1 MTESSPPEA
10 GEITRLLRDWA
21 DGDAA
26 ALESLTPLVYGELRR
41 IAQRLFGSESP
52 GHTLQP
58 TALVHEA
65 YEKLIGVDTDWQD
78 RTHFYALAARMMR
91 RLLVNHANA
100 RKAAKRGGDALRV
113 TLDESAMGSN
123 ADEDLL
129 DLDEALSK
137 LAGFD
142 ERMARILELHY
153 FGGLTHEQAARVV
166 GVSEPTSRRDLRLAR
181 AWLRKYMSEKRNP
194 D

>member
-1 MTESSPPEA
+1 MSEPSPPDA
-10 GEITRLLRDWA
+10 GEITQLLRDWA

-113 TLDESAMGSN
+113 TLDESAVGSD

-129 DLDEALSK
+129 DLDEALSR

-181 AWLRKYMSEKRNP
+181 AWLRKYMSEKKKP

>member
-1 MTESSPPEA
+1 MTRASPPDA
-10 GEITRLLRDWA
+10 GDITRLLREWSE
-21 DGDAA
+21 GDAA

-113 TLDESAMGSN
+113 TLDESAMGGN
-123 ADEDLL
+123 AEEDLL
-129 DLDEALSK
+129 DLDDALSK

-153 FGGLTHEQAARVV
+153 FAGLTHEQAARVV

-181 AWLRKYMSEKRNP
+181 AWLRKYMSERKNP

>member
-1 MTESSPPEA
+1 MSEPSPPDA
-10 GEITRLLRDWA
+10 GEITQLLRDWA

-41 IAQRLFGSESP
+41 IAQRLFGSESA

-100 RKAAKRGGDALRV
+100 RNAAKRGGDVLRV
-113 TLDESAMGSN
+113 TLDESAVGSD

-181 AWLRKYMSEKRNP
+181 AWLRKYMSEKKKP

>member
-1 MTESSPPEA
+1 VNRPSPPDA
-10 GEITRLLRDWA
+10 GEITRLLREWSE
-21 DGDAA
+21 GDAA

-113 TLDESAMGSN
+113 TLDESAVGGN
-123 ADEDLL
+123 AEENLL
-129 DLDEALSK
+129 DLDYALSK

-181 AWLRKYMSEKRNP
+181 AWLRKYMSEKKNP

>member
-1 MTESSPPEA
+1 VTEASPPDA
-10 GEITRLLRDWA
+10 GDITRLLREWSE
-21 DGDAA
+21 GDAA

-41 IAQRLFGSESP
+41 IAQRLFGRESP

-113 TLDESAMGSN
+113 TLDESAVGGS
-123 ADEDLL
+123 AEEDLL
-129 DLDEALSK
+129 DLDDALSK

-181 AWLRKYMSEKRNP
+181 AWLRKYMSEKKNP

>member
-1 MTESSPPEA
+1 MTRASPPDA
-10 GEITRLLRDWA
+10 GDITRLLREWSE
-21 DGDAA
+21 GDAA

-113 TLDESAMGSN
+113 TLDESAMGGN
-123 ADEDLL
+123 AEEDLL
-129 DLDEALSK
+129 DLDDALSK

-181 AWLRKYMSEKRNP
+181 AWLRKYMSEKKNP

>member
-1 MTESSPPEA
+1 MSESSPPHA
-10 GEITRLLRDWA
+10 GEITRLLREWS

-26 ALESLTPLVYGELRR
+26 ALESLTPLVYGELQQ
-41 IAQRLFGSESP
+41 IARRLFGRESP

-65 YEKLIGVDTDWQD
+65 YEKLIGVDTDWRD

-100 RKAAKRGGDALRV
+100 RNAAKRGGDALRV
-113 TLDESAMGSN
+113 TLDESAVGSS

-129 DLDEALSK
+129 DLDEALSR

-142 ERMARILELHY
+142 ERMASILELHY

-166 GVSEPTSRRDLRLAR
+166 GVSEPTSRRDLRLAK
-181 AWLRKYMSEKRNP
+181 AWLRKYMSEKKIT

>member
-1 MTESSPPEA
+1 MSEPSPPGA

-41 IAQRLFGSESP
+41 IAQRLFGSESA

-100 RKAAKRGGDALRV
+100 RNAAKRGGDVLRV
-113 TLDESAMGSN
+113 TLDESAVGSD

-181 AWLRKYMSEKRNP
+181 AWLRKYMSEKKKP

>member
-1 MTESSPPEA
+1 MSESSPPDA

-26 ALESLTPLVYGELRR
+26 ALESLTPLVYGELRQ
-41 IAQRLFGSESP
+41 IAQRLFGRESP

-100 RKAAKRGGDALRV
+100 RNAAKRGGDALRV
-113 TLDESAMGSN
+113 TLDESAVGSG

-142 ERMARILELHY
+142 ERMASILELHY

-181 AWLRKYMSEKRNP
+181 AWLRKYMSEKKIS

>member
-1 MTESSPPEA
+1 MSESPPPDS
-10 GEITRLLRDWA
+10 GEITRLLREWS
-21 DGDAA
+21 DGDAS
-26 ALESLTPLVYGELRR
+26 ALESLTPLVYGELQQ
-41 IAQRLFGSESP
+41 IARRLFGRESP

-100 RKAAKRGGDALRV
+100 RNAAKRGGDALRV
-113 TLDESAMGSN
+113 TLDESAVGSS

-129 DLDEALSK
+129 DLDEALSR

-153 FGGLTHEQAARVV
+153 FGG
-166 GVSEPTSRRDLRLAR
+166 GIS
-181 AWLRKYMSEKRNP
+181 AWPRPGCAST
-194 D
+194 

>member
-1 MTESSPPEA
+1 MSEPSPPDA
-10 GEITRLLRDWA
+10 GEITQLLRDWA

-26 ALESLTPLVYGELRR
+26 ALESLTPLVYGELRQ

-100 RKAAKRGGDALRV
+100 RKAAKRGGNALRV
-113 TLDESAMGSN
+113 TLDESALGSD

-181 AWLRKYMSEKRNP
+181 AWLRKYMSEKKKT

>member
-1 MTESSPPEA
+1 MSNSPPPDA
-10 GEITRLLRDWA
+10 GEITRLLREWS

-26 ALESLTPLVYGELRR
+26 ALESLTPLVYGELQQ
-41 IAQRLFGSESP
+41 IARRLFGRESP

-100 RKAAKRGGDALRV
+100 RNAAKRGGDALRV
-113 TLDESAMGSN
+113 TLDESAVGSS

-129 DLDEALSK
+129 DLDEALSR

-142 ERMARILELHY
+142 ERMASILELHY

-166 GVSEPTSRRDLRLAR
+166 GVSEPTSRRDLRLAK
-181 AWLRKYMSEKRNP
+181 AWLRKYMSEKKIS

>member
-1 MTESSPPEA
+1 MSESPPPDA
-10 GEITRLLRDWA
+10 GEITRLLREWS

-26 ALESLTPLVYGELRR
+26 ALESLTPLVYGELQQ
-41 IAQRLFGSESP
+41 IARRLFGRESP

-78 RTHFYALAARMMR
+78 RAHFYALAARMMR

-100 RKAAKRGGDALRV
+100 RNAAKRGGDALRV
-113 TLDESAMGSN
+113 TLDESAVGSS

-129 DLDEALSK
+129 DLDEALSR

-142 ERMARILELHY
+142 ERMASILELHY
-153 FGGLTHEQAARVV
+153 FGGLSHEQAARVV
-166 GVSEPTSRRDLRLAR
+166 GVSEPTSRRDLRLAK
-181 AWLRKYMSEKRNP
+181 AWLRKYMSEKQIS

>member
-1 MTESSPPEA
+1 
-10 GEITRLLRDWA
+10 
-21 DGDAA
+21 
-26 ALESLTPLVYGELRR
+26 
-41 IAQRLFGSESP
+41 
-52 GHTLQP
+52 
-58 TALVHEA
+58 
-65 YEKLIGVDTDWQD
+65 
-78 RTHFYALAARMMR
+78 MMR

-100 RKAAKRGGDALRV
+100 RNAAKRGGDALRV
-113 TLDESAMGSN
+113 TLDESAVGSG

-142 ERMARILELHY
+142 ERMASILELHY

-181 AWLRKYMSEKRNP
+181 AWLRKYMSEKKIS